1 MVREQKKREKER
13 QIFGAMERRMKGK
26 AKGVE
31 KSSEKIGRE
40 NNRRYVKHE
49 EMRRNGLKD

>member
-1 MVREQKKREKER
+1 MVREQEKREKER

>member
-1 MVREQKKREKER
+1 MVREQEKREKER

-31 KSSEKIGRE
+31 KSSEKIGKAKIGKIIE
-40 NNRRYVKHE
+40 D
-49 EMRRNGLKD
+49 M

>member
-1 MVREQKKREKER
+1 MVREQEKREKER

-31 KSSEKIGRE
+31 KRRDEEKRIERLKGKRE
-40 NNRRYVKHE
+40 SDK
-49 EMRRNGLKD
+49 